1 MRIQLE
7 EGVEFQPSHLV
18 QGVVSGAIALGAGFI
33 SFYHLKRV
41 SEEEIRAFLEK

>member
-18 QGVVSGAIALGAGFI
+18 QGVVTGVVALGAGFI

-41 SEEEIRAFLEK
+41 SKEEIRALLGK